1 MFSCIIPCYNQ
12 NINRAEKPNRKRG
25 EGSLNGVLER
35 DTGCEKAGALL
46 QAKGWGGRRDT
57 NRHIGTP
64 EGERGPPPAGQ
75 NIFKKEGYFM
85 DERKRTRYLN
95 ISKEVIGHLGGR
107 ENLTGVAHCA
117 TRLRVVLKDNEKA
130 DLEAIDRVD
139 LVKGVFLAGDQVQII
154 FGSGLV
160 NDVYE
165 VFADHTGMKGQSLS
179 DLKTEANQKM
189 NPLQRILKGLS
200 DVFIDIMPGIL
211 AAALLTGI
219 SGLLG
224 NLAFVESNQTLFAI
238 NRIVNIA
245 SGAIFGFLPLVVAY
259 SACKR
264 FGGRP
269 IMGLVLGCIMLSGS
283 LTDASAAAQ
292 GTAAFETI
300 RLLGIPVDLIGFQG
314 GIIIALMMGWVVAK
328 LDNFFEKHVP
338 ELVRLLVSPLLTTL
352 CGAFLL
358 FLVVGP
364 AGRGLQ
370 SGITSLLVWCTN
382 NLGVF
387 GYALF
392 SGVQQLIVIT
402 GLHHIFGAIE
412 SQLLADTGRNFLN
425 SLMSVAM
432 IAQGGA
438 VLGLMLNRYSD
449 KKSRELCGSSFVSI
463 LFGITEPAL
472 FGVNIRY
479 KYPLVCGCLGGAIGG
494 ALVYLFDLAALG
506 FGTTVVPGIAI
517 CDPANGGYVKY
528 IAAHLTALGAGFLFT
543 VLYGK
548 AVAKEKVEAIPAAA
562 AGAPVR
568 TAAAPVPA
576 TFTELRVASPVKGA
590 VKDIADS
597 VDQTFAS
604 KVLGEGIAVDVA
616 DGGIV
621 APADGTVTLVYPT
634 GHAIGLELEEGVNVL
649 IHCGVDTVKLE
660 GKGFQTLVK
669 EGQRVRKGDPLLKM
683 DLPTVEKAGY
693 PTQTMMVFELDD
705 DKTVEITPG
714 QAQAAIVRAR

>member
-1 MFSCIIPCYNQ
+1 
-12 NINRAEKPNRKRG
+12 
-25 EGSLNGVLER
+25 
-35 DTGCEKAGALL
+35 
-46 QAKGWGGRRDT
+46 
-57 NRHIGTP
+57 
-64 EGERGPPPAGQ
+64 
-75 NIFKKEGYFM
+75 M

-95 ISKEVIGHLGGR
+95 ITQEVIGHLGGR

-130 DLEAIDRVD
+130 DLEAIDNVD

-165 VFADHTGMKGQSLS
+165 VFADYTGMKGQSLS

-189 NPLQRILKGLS
+189 NPLQRVLKGLS

-211 AAALLTGI
+211 AAALLTGL
-219 SGLLG
+219 SGVLG
-224 NLAFVESNQTLFAI
+224 NLSIVESNQTLFGI
-238 NRIVNIA
+238 NRLINIS

-283 LTDASAAAQ
+283 LTDAYAAAQ

-338 ELVRLLVSPLLTTL
+338 EVIRLLVSPLLTTL

-358 FLVVGP
+358 FLAVGP
-364 AGRGLQ
+364 LGRALQ
-370 SGITSLLVWCTN
+370 SGITNLLVWCTN
-382 NLGVF
+382 NLGIF

-412 SQLLADTGRNFLN
+412 SQLLADTGRNFIN
-425 SLMSVAM
+425 PLMSVAM

-438 VLGLMLNRYSD
+438 VLGLMANRYSD

-479 KYPLVCGCLGGAIGG
+479 RYPLVCGCLGGVIGG
-494 ALVYLFDLAALG
+494 ALVYIFNLAALG

-517 CDPANGGYVKY
+517 CDPAGGGYVKY
-528 IAAHLTALGAGFLFT
+528 VAAHLIALAAGFIFT

-548 AVAKEKVEAIPAAA
+548 MIAKERVGAQPAPAVKAPEAPA
-562 AGAPVR
+562 P
-568 TAAAPVPA
+568 
-576 TFTELRVASPVKGA
+576 FTELRIVSPVKGK
-590 VKDIADS
+590 VRDISES
-597 VDQTFAS
+597 VDQTFAA
-604 KVLGEGIAVDVA
+604 KVLGEGIAVDVE
-616 DGGIV
+616 DGNIY
-621 APADGTVTLVYPT
+621 APADGTILQVTET
-634 GHAIGLELEEGVNVL
+634 GHAVTMELADGVTLL
-649 IHCGVDTVKLE
+649 IHCGVDTVKLG
-660 GKGFQTLVK
+660 GKGFKTLVK
-669 EGQRVRKGDPLLKM
+669 DGQRVRKGTPLLQM
-683 DLPTVEKAGY
+683 DIPAITKAGY

-705 DKTVEITPG
+705 DKVVEITPD
-714 QAQAAIVRAR
+714 QESVAVIRSK